1 MTSLTP
7 TRQRMRRWV
16 GHRWRERAWNL
27 SHALAGLLLAL
38 GLVCLVY
45 VFTDLGFYVYG
56 ADVQTMRYASPS
68 VVYQQAGVDGYSAF
82 FLQPAAI
89 SERIRQLPTIQS
101 AVVRVRLPNRVTIE
115 VVEREPVLL
124 YQVQSET
131 FWVDAQGVLMP
142 AADAREDLVKLIDDS
157 LSAQVDPQRIDP
169 SVLYAIQQITRDLP
183 QIDTFRY
190 QEPFGMYFFSPEG
203 WRVLLGEAKTM
214 DSKLLS
220 WAALRQD
227 LLRKKAAVQEV
238 DLRFQYPYW
247 R

>member
-1 MTSLTP
+1 
-7 TRQRMRRWV
+7 MRRWV
-16 GHRWRERAWNL
+16 GHRWRARAWNL
-27 SHALAGLLLAL
+27 SHALAGVLLAR
-38 GLVCLVY
+38 GLACLVY

-56 ADVQTMRYASPS
+56 ADVKTMRYASPV
-68 VVYQQAGVDGYSAF
+68 VVYQQAGVEGFSAF
-82 FLQPAAI
+82 FVQPAAV
-89 SERIRQLPTIQS
+89 SERVRQLPTIQS

-115 VVEREPVLL
+115 VIEREPVLL
-124 YQVQSET
+124 YQVQAET
-131 FWVDAQGVLMP
+131 FWVDAQGFLMP

-157 LSAQVDPQRIDP
+157 SSAQVDPQRVDP
-169 SVLYAIQQITRDLP
+169 SLLHAIQQIRRDLP

-227 LLRKKAAVQEV
+227 LLRKKATVQEV
-238 DLRFQYPYW
+238 DLRYQHPYW